1 MARIPFQKPKHIEWE
16 INSDRYARLVAEPFE
31 KGYALTV
38 GNSLRRTLLSIIPGA
53 AVSWVRIAGVKDAE
67 AKIPGVREETVEV
80 LLNLRKLALNVP
92 SGEPLT
98 TRLEAT
104 GPKDVT
110 GADVSEGIGLEVL
123 NPELPIATLEAGATL
138 SIELGVGIGRGYVNA
153 AGHPGGSVPAGA
165 IAMDAAFSPIQRVSY
180 NVEAS
185 RLGKIIDYER
195 LILEVWTNGAVS
207 PEEALT
213 RAAGYMRDHFALPRP
228 SRRPRG
234 GRGSRG
240 GRRGLPPGEPVQG
253 ARGAAAAR
261 ARHQRAPERRDPH
274 RGRPRPE
281 DGRRARERQE
291 PGLQVDRRDQGRPRR
306 ARAVAGDAHRPQRA
320 RGARAGRRE
329 MRHGRANYKLGRLT
343 PHRWAMFRNLL
354 VALFRHERI
363 MTTEAKAKAVRGLAD
378 QMVTLAKRESL
389 HAKRQVLAMV
399 PDETVTKKLFD
410 TIAPRFSD
418 RNGGYTRIIHAGT
431 RPGDRAPMVVLELVD
446 RPEAPREKTKK
457 DAKAEKAP
465 KGEKADKGDKGE
477 AAAGARK
484 GRRKKAAAA
493 AG

>member
-53 AVSWVRIAGVKDAE
+53 AVSWVRIADAKDAQ
-67 AKIPGVREETVEV
+67 AKIPGVREDTVEV

-98 TRLEAT
+98 TRLDAT

-110 GADVSEGIGLEVL
+110 GADVSEGTGLEVL

-213 RAAGYMRDHFALPRP
+213 RAAGYMRDHFALLAPPGGPEEDEEVEEAGEGFLQESLSKALEELPLPARAINALRNAEILTVADLVQKTDAELENVKNLGSKSIDEIKDALAGLGLSLGMRIDP
-228 SRRPRG
+228 NVLGALGRG
-234 GRGSRG
+234 G
-240 GRRGLPPGEPVQG
+240 V
-253 ARGAAAAR
+253 
-261 ARHQRAPERRDPH
+261 
-274 RGRPRPE
+274 
-281 DGRRARERQE
+281 
-291 PGLQVDRRDQGRPRR
+291 
-306 ARAVAGDAHRPQRA
+306 
-320 RGARAGRRE
+320 
-329 MRHGRANYKLGRLT
+329 K
-343 PHRWAMFRNLL
+343 
-354 VALFRHERI
+354 
-363 MTTEAKAKAVRGLAD
+363 
-378 QMVTLAKRESL
+378 
-389 HAKRQVLAMV
+389 
-399 PDETVTKKLFD
+399 
-410 TIAPRFSD
+410 
-418 RNGGYTRIIHAGT
+418 
-431 RPGDRAPMVVLELVD
+431 
-446 RPEAPREKTKK
+446 
-457 DAKAEKAP
+457 
-465 KGEKADKGDKGE
+465 
-477 AAAGARK
+477 
-484 GRRKKAAAA
+484 
-493 AG
+493 